1 MTYEE
6 AANAIKTWFGPMK
19 KLHEGDDF
27 ANEFID
33 AADFMTSS
41 VVREAVEK
49 QIPQKPK
56 RSGKYG
62 VCPSCSRLIERYEQ
76 KHGNIEIPH
85 CKWCGKKLDWSDSD
99 DK

>member
-6 AANAIKTWFGPMK
+6 AIAWLKFRKDYDGELNQEHDDNATTLAI
-19 KLHEGDDF
+19 
-27 ANEFID
+27 
-33 AADFMTSS
+33 
-41 VVREAVEK
+41 EALEK
-49 QIPQKPK
+49 QIPKKPK

-85 CKWCGKKLDWSDSD
+85 CKWCGKKLDWSEVE
-99 DK
+99 